1 MTIHIKDST
10 VAGAPIMC
18 ATAGALIG
26 VLDWF
31 LVTELGWTKE
41 FSNSTTGAAYRPAT
55 GNRFYY
61 QFNHTLPHQTEI
73 RSFVSMTAWN
83 TGSGGTPASTVN
95 APNWNTNT
103 ADTTPLAYTL
113 ISDGT
118 FVIML
123 LHQGN
128 TPSGYMLCVFG
139 DIISYLPEDNFASV
153 VSGASSYASP
163 SSGHTNDTS
172 AQTYRKLVRAAD
184 QLEAQKSFGY
194 STASTLLQ
202 SHLGSG
208 DVLYPNE
215 VTGGLVLFPILVVE
229 TSPNVIRGRLPGIL
243 SPTRVSTLLAGT
255 TFNGTGDLAGRTYKV
270 FSLGGSSALGKIAI
284 ETSDTWW
291 T

>member
-1 MTIHIKDST
+1 MTIHIKSST
-10 VAGAPIMC
+10 DAGAPELSS
-18 ATAGALIG
+18 TAGTLIP

-61 QFNHTLPHQTEI
+61 QFNHTLTYQTEM

-83 TGSGGTPASTVN
+83 TGSGGTTASTIY
-95 APNWNTNT
+95 APNWSTT
-103 ADTTPLAYTL
+103 SADTTPVAYTL

-123 LHQGN
+123 IHQG
-128 TPSGYMLCVFG
+128 TTTGGYAFITFG
-139 DIISYLPEDNFASV
+139 DIISYLPEDNFASII
-153 VSGASSYASP
+153 SGAAGYTSP

-172 AQTYRKLVRAAD
+172 AKTHRRLVRAAD

-194 STASTLLQ
+194 STSSTLLQ
-202 SHLGSG
+202 SNLGSG

-215 VTGGLVLFPILVVE
+215 ITGGLVLFPVLVVE
-229 TSPNVIRGRLPGIL
+229 MSPAVIRGRLPGIL

-270 FSLGGSSALGKIAI
+270 FSLGGSSETGKIAI
-284 ETSDTWW
+284 ETSDTWR

>member
-41 FSNSTTGAAYRPAT
+41 FSNSTTGAAYRPPT

-61 QFNHTLPHQTEI
+61 QFNHTLPYQTEM

-83 TGSGGTPASTVN
+83 TGSGGTPTSTVYC
-95 APNWNTNT
+95 PNWNTT
-103 ADTTPLAYTL
+103 IADSTPLAYTL

-118 FVIML
+118 FVILL

-128 TPSGYMLCVFG
+128 TTGGYALCVFG

-153 VSGASSYASP
+153 VSGATTNSSP
-163 SSGHTNDTS
+163 FTGHTNDTS
-172 AQTYRKLVRAAD
+172 AQANRKLVRAAD
-184 QLEAQKSFGY
+184 QLEAQKSFAY

-208 DVLYPNE
+208 DTLYPNE
-215 VTGGLVLFPILVVE
+215 VTGGLVLFPVLVVE

-270 FSLGGSSALGKIAI
+270 FSLGGSSSLGKIAI
-284 ETSDTWW
+284 ETSDTWR

>member
-41 FSNSTTGAAYRPAT
+41 FSNSTTGAAYRPPT

-61 QFNHTLPHQTEI
+61 QFNHTMSYQTEI
-73 RSFVSMTAWN
+73 RSFVDMTAWN
-83 TGSGGTPASTVN
+83 TGSGGTPTSMVYC
-95 APNWNTNT
+95 PNWGATT
-103 ADTTPLAYTL
+103 ADSTPIAYTL

-118 FVIML
+118 FVILL

-128 TPSGYMLCVFG
+128 TAGGYALCVFG
-139 DIISYLPEDNFASV
+139 DIISYLPNDNFASV
-153 VSGASSYASP
+153 VSGATSYSSP
-163 SSGHTNDTS
+163 SSGHTNDMS
-172 AQTYRKLVRAAD
+172 AAAHRKLVRAAD
-184 QLEAQKSFGY
+184 QLEAQKSFAY
-194 STASTLLQ
+194 STTSTLLQ
-202 SHLGSG
+202 SYLGSG
-208 DVLYPNE
+208 DTLYPNE
-215 VTGGLVLFPILVVE
+215 VTGGLVLFPVLVVE
-229 TSPNVIRGRLPGIL
+229 KSPNVIRGRLPGIL
-243 SPTRVSTLLAGT
+243 SPARVSTLLAGT

-270 FSLGGSSALGKIAI
+270 FSLGGESTLGKIAI
-284 ETSDTWW
+284 ETSDTWR

>member
-41 FSNSTTGAAYRPAT
+41 FSNSTTGAAYRPPT

-61 QFNHTLPHQTEI
+61 QFDHALTYQTEM
-73 RSFVSMTAWN
+73 RSFVSMTDWN
-83 TGSGGTPASTVN
+83 AGSGGTPTSTVYC
-95 APNWNTNT
+95 PNRNTT
-103 ADTTPLAYTL
+103 IADSTPLAYTL

-118 FVIML
+118 FVIL
-123 LHQGN
+123 LLYQGN
-128 TPSGYMLCVFG
+128 TTGGYAFITFG

-153 VSGASSYASP
+153 LAGTSGNTSP

-172 AQTYRKLVRAAD
+172 AQAHRKLVRAAD

-270 FSLGGSSALGKIAI
+270 FSLGGSSTLGKIAI
-284 ETSDTWW
+284 ETSDTWR